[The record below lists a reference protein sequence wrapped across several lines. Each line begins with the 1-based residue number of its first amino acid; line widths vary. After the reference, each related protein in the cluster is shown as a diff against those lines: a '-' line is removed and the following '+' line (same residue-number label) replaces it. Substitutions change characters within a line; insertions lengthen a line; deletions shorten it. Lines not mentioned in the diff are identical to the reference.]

1 MYELI
6 GCFCFLVLVMLV
18 LGLIFVSVRQSSAP
32 AVPPDVLY
40 GEMDRVIHAWVQAGY
55 LTADEAAPVWR
66 LVLSRGVPRPW
77 PAAPPEAQPAPA
89 PPEAQPAPEEAIPA
103 WLLDAQAEAQTVI
116 APIVDD
122 AIPTAVPAE
131 ATPAPATPAPLPE
144 WLSNAVEAAES
155 AAAQLPTA
163 EAREAEPAAKMP
175 PVEIVAESAAAE
187 VSAAEARETEPAAE
201 VSASEDTED
210 VVQVP
215 QAQTAPPTPSLLE
228 RAWAGALALRTR
240 QVMLYLGMFLM
251 LVSSVVLVVFNW
263 ASFPRALQCVL
274 MAVVTGSF
282 WAAGDAIER
291 RWQLPSA
298 GAGLRSVSGAL
309 APICMAA
316 ITLTMGVGD
325 QAAWLLASLV
335 CVPLYTW
342 AVRRTGQRFF
352 VVNAGLAGASLAAA
366 AASFVSWQAVPP
378 ALVAAMAGY
387 IALAWRLERGGRADF
402 APQLRWIAHL
412 LGLAGLLVVVPLW
425 LGGLLN
431 PWMLSLT
438 FGAGT
443 ALYLLAAT
451 LGRRPIWAWAAS
463 LLAPLAM
470 SAAGLAL
477 APERP
482 DVWMALVIA
491 LEALLV
497 GGRAALRGQQEIA
510 AIIWKAAHVIV
521 PFTLALGVGLG
532 VAHANMAMAAWAA
545 LGFYL
550 IVLREKPVEIW
561 GLVAAALLP
570 LAIVLQDLSL
580 DFSVAA
586 ATWYALL
593 LLAAL
598 YRVLAHRWWKQHRA
612 TFGPLVVAYLIP
624 PLVLLLHI
632 GLTWELS
639 WLLWVAAGFYALCS
653 ALSRRVRW
661 LWAALALL
669 AAAAGMDLLLL
680 HVDMALRAAM
690 FALLALGYLAC
701 GALGEPRWGRFAAP
715 LYGLGAVVA
724 ALACADAALVGA
736 PALRVALPILLLFC
750 TLAASAAHRGRMTML
765 GRVLRE
771 QAAASAMA
779 ALVVLAALWGW
790 AMLDLAALSAAE
802 RAVALLPLAAA
813 ACVAARHWP
822 GSLRPRYDDALQAAA
837 AFLAIT
843 LTLISFSSAGL
854 HIVGMGLLTLTLV
867 AQALLRRRRLWGE
880 CSVAAGS
887 VTAALALGH
896 FHAETAYWL
905 GFGLLIL
912 ACYMLAEALIDRQR
926 RWMWVSCVSAPGSLL
941 AFTSL
946 AVPGPRALWLLPCV
960 ALAGLLLLGAQA
972 LRRWRPSLVRP
983 PYLVAHALVP
993 VALAAGVPLGLGGA
1007 APALL
1012 LFAACAFYV
1021 LALVMEP
1028 RSMWALLAAL
1038 ALPIGLAMLDFSPD
1052 LALSLPMSGLLMAFG
1067 FAYLLAGRW
1076 LVRNDMLGLGLRTA
1090 AHVLLPL
1097 ALASQLGAG
1106 WGVVGL
1112 RWAAVGFYA
1121 LAYRLQRHERW
1132 LWVALALAPLAL
1144 ASTLGALGVAQD
1156 GALLGFALLALAYVV
1171 AGVACEPR
1179 RVRVAYPLYGFGLLI
1194 AAQAGALAVALGDG
1208 PQRLALPVLV
1218 VLAALVAASTHRG
1231 RFAALGRHG
1240 QAGLATLALAAV
1252 VPLAAL
1258 WAWAMLA
1265 LAGLADAHRAL
1276 ALLPLGAAACVAARY
1291 WPGPLRRGYEQ
1302 VLQAAG
1308 LALALVFT
1316 ALSFGTYG
1324 AHLPGLAMLGLVWLA
1339 QLLMW
1344 RRARWAW
1351 LLMLTAQAWT
1361 VLSLTF
1367 FHASPG
1373 ANLAA
1378 LLVLATCYTLV
1389 AGLLRTT
1396 SWRMVSAP
1404 GQVFAMFSASQAL
1417 LAALVGYPQLF
1428 QPYQAGAVLAL
1439 VGVVGLACYL
1449 WRAPDLGYLVGGLLG
1464 LLALMLADVAL
1475 VLWGAFPASLAYIP
1489 LLAALVLLAEALHRA
1504 APAFAR
1510 PYRTMALVLLLGAPL
1525 AMVFSPYAYRPPFVL
1540 VPALGVEL
1548 MLRNALIWAAAALG
1562 WAWMFWRERQR
1573 WMVFLGLLSLDLAL
1587 VFAQRWA
1594 LGDAADTLATMRLL
1608 LGLAWAQSLLA
1619 LGLRRT
1625 SPAMRLPIYLSAA
1638 LPALAASGFG
1648 MVALLVRMPAAPLWD
1663 AFALVAGV
1671 AALAALLATAERRV
1685 DLAFLALAL
1694 GELGLLLL
1702 RGDMVDITWL
1712 CAFGLVDMVVLA
1724 ALGWLVDLLGRRV
1737 QRTAAACAV
1746 WRYPLREGPLAVGA
1760 GLALM
1765 SMLMG
1770 VMFGQIFTLVM
1781 LALLLSTAAVRYRMV
1796 MLVYAAAAALVAALL
1811 LQLWVWGRAEPEWY
1825 VAPTALYLLA
1835 LADGLRRFQG
1845 QRQLSRVLECAGLG
1859 MLLGLGATRAVL
1871 ADGQRALLLALAL
1884 CGEGLLSIAYGVLRR
1899 LQVPLVA
1906 GVAAVVFG
1914 ALWLGVDPMRAAN
1927 TWVVMGVVGMLLIGL
1942 YVLFE
1947 RRQEQLL
1954 RLGRSLIATL
1964 SAWS

>member
-18 LGLIFVSVRQSSAP
+18 LGLIFVSIRQSSAP

-40 GEMDRVIHAWVQAGY
+40 GEMERLIHTWVQAGY
-55 LTADEAAPVWR
+55 LTADEAAPVRR

-89 PPEAQPAPEEAIPA
+89 PPEAQPAPEQAIPA
-103 WLLDAQAEAQTVI
+103 WLLEAQAQVVA
-116 APIVDD
+116 APTDD

-131 ATPAPATPAPLPE
+131 ALTAPAPLPE
-144 WLSNAVEAAES
+144 WLSNAVEAAD
-155 AAAQLPTA
+155 AAAVPLPTA
-163 EAREAEPAAKMP
+163 EAAAPLPTAEEREP
-175 PVEIVAESAAAE
+175 VAEAAQVSAAAE
-187 VSAAEARETEPAAE
+187 REAAPAIVQASAAEKQEN
-201 VSASEDTED
+201 
-210 VVQVP
+210 VVQTP
-215 QAQTAPPTPSLLE
+215 PTPPTPSLLE

-263 ASFPRALQCVL
+263 ASFPRMLQCVL

-282 WAAGDAIER
+282 WAAGDRIER

-316 ITLTMGVGD
+316 ITLTMGVGN
-325 QAAWLLASLV
+325 QAAWLLASLA

-366 AASFVSWQAVPP
+366 AASFISWQAVPP

-387 IALAWRLERGGRADF
+387 IALAWRLERGGRAEF
-402 APQLRWIAHL
+402 APQLTWVAHL
-412 LGLAGLLVVVPLW
+412 LGLAGLLVAVPLW
-425 LGGLLN
+425 LGGLLD

-451 LGRRPIWAWAAS
+451 LGRNPIWAWAAS

-470 SAAGLAL
+470 AAAGLAV
-477 APERP
+477 APGRP

-510 AIIWKAAHVIV
+510 AILWKAAHVIV
-521 PFTLALGVGLG
+521 PFALLVGVGLG
-532 VAHANMAMAAWAA
+532 VAHATMAMAAWAA

-561 GLVAAALLP
+561 GLVAATLLP

-580 DFSVAA
+580 DFRVAA

-598 YRVLAHRWWKQHRA
+598 YRVLAHRWWQQHPA

-639 WLLWVAAGFYALCS
+639 WLLWMAAGFYALCS

-669 AAAAGMDLLLL
+669 AAAAGTDLLLL
-680 HVDMALRAAM
+680 QVDAALRAAL
-690 FALLALGYLAC
+690 FALLALGYLAS

-715 LYGLGAVVA
+715 LYGLGAVIA
-724 ALACADAALVGA
+724 ALACADAVLAGG

-750 TLAASAAHRGRMTML
+750 ALAATAAHRGRMAML
-765 GRVLRE
+765 GRMLRE

-779 ALVVLAALWGW
+779 ALVVLGALWGW

-822 GSLRPRYDDALQAAA
+822 GALRPRYDDALQAAA
-837 AFLAIT
+837 ALLAIT

-867 AQALLRRRRLWGE
+867 AQALLRRRRVWGE
-880 CSVAAGS
+880 SAVAAGS
-887 VTAALALGH
+887 VTAALSLGH
-896 FHAETAYWL
+896 FHAEMAYWL
-905 GFGLLIL
+905 GFGLLIV

-960 ALAGLLLLGAQA
+960 ALAGLMLLGAQL

-993 VALAAGVPLGLGGA
+993 VVLAVGVPLGLGGA

-1076 LVRNDMLGLGLRTA
+1076 LARNDVLGLGLRTA

-1106 WGVVGL
+1106 WGVAGL

-1121 LAYRLQRHERW
+1121 LAYRLQRRERW
-1132 LWVALALAPLAL
+1132 LWVSLALAPLAL
-1144 ASTLGALGVAQD
+1144 ASTLVALAAGVD
-1156 GALLGFALLALAYVV
+1156 VALLGFALLALAYVA
-1171 AGVACEPR
+1171 AGVASEPH
-1179 RVRVAYPLYGFGLLI
+1179 RVRVASPLYGFGLLI
-1194 AAQAGALAVALGDG
+1194 ASQVGVLACTLGPA

-1218 VLAALVAASTHRG
+1218 ALAALVAASTHRG
-1231 RFAALGRHG
+1231 RFAAFGRRG
-1240 QAGLATLALAAV
+1240 QEGLATLALALV
-1252 VPLAAL
+1252 PPLAAL
-1258 WAWAMLA
+1258 WGWAMLD
-1265 LAGLADAHRAL
+1265 LAAMDGAHRAL

-1291 WPGPLRRGYEQ
+1291 WPGSLRRGYAL

-1308 LALALVFT
+1308 VGLALVFT

-1324 AHLPGLAMLGLVWLA
+1324 AHLPGLGMLALVWLA

-1344 RRARWAW
+1344 RQARWAW
-1351 LLMLTAQAWT
+1351 LLMLTAQAWAM
-1361 VLSLTF
+1361 LSLNF

-1373 ANLAA
+1373 ENLAA
-1378 LLVLATCYTLV
+1378 LLALAACYTLA
-1389 AGLLRTT
+1389 AGLARTT
-1396 SWRMVSAP
+1396 SWRIVSAP
-1404 GQVFAMFSASQAL
+1404 GQVFALISASQAL
-1417 LAALVGYPQLF
+1417 LLALVGYPQLF

-1439 VGVVGLACYL
+1439 VGVAGLACYL

-1489 LLAALVLLAEALHRA
+1489 LLLTLALLAEALRPA
-1504 APAFAR
+1504 APAYAR
-1510 PYRTMALVLLLGAPL
+1510 PYRVIAGGLLLLAPL
-1525 AMVFSPYAYRPPFVL
+1525 AMAFSPSAYRITFAPTL
-1540 VPALGVEL
+1540 WSDSEQ
-1548 MLRNALIWAAAALG
+1548 MLRFSLIWLATALG
-1562 WAWMFWRERQR
+1562 WGWLLGREKKSWMAFFAL
-1573 WMVFLGLLSLDLAL
+1573 VSLDLAL
-1587 VFAQRWA
+1587 VFGQSWA
-1594 LGDAADTLATMRLL
+1594 MGSSLDSMTLWLL
-1608 LGLAWAQSLLA
+1608 ALLAWAQALLA
-1619 LGLRRT
+1619 LGVRQTAPTLRT
-1625 SPAMRLPIYLSAA
+1625 PIYLTVVLSAGA
-1638 LPALAASGFG
+1638 VASCGMLILAISSVMGAAS
-1648 MVALLVRMPAAPLWD
+1648 WD
-1663 AFALVAGV
+1663 ALWQVV
-1671 AALAALLATAERRV
+1671 CIAALAAVLASAERKV
-1685 DLAFLALAL
+1685 ALAVL
-1694 GELGLLLL
+1694 SLVLLEAALLLL
-1702 RGDMVDITWL
+1702 RLDDMPMIWV
-1712 CAFGLVDMVVLA
+1712 CAYAMADMVVLA
-1724 ALGWLVDLLGRRV
+1724 ALGWLVAWVGGRF
-1737 QRTAAACAV
+1737 QRASAACAV
-1746 WRYPLREGPLAVGA
+1746 WLHPLRAGPLFVGL
-1760 GLALM
+1760 GLAALIG
-1765 SMLMG
+1765 L
-1770 VMFGQIFTLVM
+1770 VAPLVGQLFALIFTLVM
-1781 LALLLSTAAVRYRMV
+1781 LALLLSTAAVRYRVV

-1811 LQLWVWGRAEPEWY
+1811 LQLWVWGRVEPEWY